1 MTCTGARLA
10 AFFAMDS
17 QLSVPRD
24 VRRSSCMRLS
34 RNSHCLPL
42 ISKPFSMAES
52 QTNPYRPIYG
62 HSPPSVS
69 SDANSDNRILQPI
82 FAAALMCVGLSAMGV
97 GLLVVVRFASLA
109 VLNDRIVLIC
119 LLFLAAVT
127 AWLASA
133 YFCCK
138 RQRTYILIALAFE
151 LLFLGLT
158 IEYLVCS

>member
-1 MTCTGARLA
+1 
-10 AFFAMDS
+10 
-17 QLSVPRD
+17 
-24 VRRSSCMRLS
+24 
-34 RNSHCLPL
+34 
-42 ISKPFSMAES
+42 
-52 QTNPYRPIYG
+52 
-62 HSPPSVS
+62 
-69 SDANSDNRILQPI
+69 
-82 FAAALMCVGLSAMGV
+82 MCVGLSAMGV